1 MIRRSPQILARLV
14 RHCLGAGA
22 LTALVATPAAVLAQQ
37 AQKIE
42 KIEVTGSN
50 IKRVEGEGASAIV
63 VLTRD
68 DIEKTGATTVYDLL
82 GYVGANNSAGN
93 VAIANTVGA
102 LTFSANTASLRGLGG
117 GRTLV
122 LLNGKRLNSFS
133 GEINGVQGVNLSTI
147 PFSAIDRVEILLDG
161 ASAIYGSDAIAG
173 VINFIMRKDYRGA
186 EVSVMYA
193 TPTRGGNGGDQ
204 QTYKAAAG
212 FGDLERDRFNVFLA
226 AQHDK
231 QDSLEQRARGFSNTS
246 VIEHIGLVAFS
257 GTPFPAFITTGGI
270 GSVGFPDCGVST
282 YFPTFGE
289 RCFYDPARQA
299 GVVSI
304 PEQETTNFFASGN
317 VRITPNLQGYLTG
330 NYSESKVHLVIQ
342 PVPIADVFGVPIT
355 LQPSSPFYPT
365 ALATA
370 AGVNGQP
377 LNVRWRAVE
386 NGNRD
391 STDTNTQWQIVGGLK
406 GTVGR
411 WDWDASATVNEGNTK
426 QKLNGGFPLNS
437 LIQPL
442 LNSGRVN
449 LFGPNTPEIQ
459 QEVRAT
465 NYVGPTF
472 DATAKA
478 TFVDGK
484 VSGELFNLPAGPLAI
499 AFGAQ
504 KGKEKLD
511 QNPAPVLATGDLSGF
526 GGNLLPLSRDRDTWA
541 AFAEVNIPIARNLEG
556 IVAVRHDDYSDFGG
570 TTNPKFSLRWQPTR
584 NLLVRATYGTGF
596 LAPSLFQLYNQNI
609 TGVSQAGLN
618 DPIRCPVTND
628 TLDCVTQFPVLFGGN
643 PNLKPEESTQKTF
656 GIVFEPVAGMSM
668 SADYFNL
675 DLSETVTTGIGPAA
689 ILGDL
694 DQYGYLVTR
703 APASPQ
709 FPNLPGQIIQIDQR
723 FINLGKVRIRG
734 IDASLQY
741 SAPRGSWGRFRAS
754 LSGTY
759 FIKYDVQ
766 QLDGTWAGFV
776 STALFSPVTGI
787 SPRWKSYQAIDWD
800 TGAWS
805 VHVGNTY
812 QSSYTD
818 VQQDFDGHERTVSS
832 LSLWDLAV
840 SWKPWRGFALTVGAR
855 NLLDTNPPLSNQ
867 NNTFQ
872 AGYDP
877 TYYDA
882 RGRVVYGQLT
892 YSFK

>member
-1 MIRRSPQILARLV
+1 MKAICQKRLV
-14 RHCLGAGA
+14 
-22 LTALVATPAAVLAQQ
+22 TAVIAAIAAVPLVAPAQQ

-50 IKRVEGEGASAIV
+50 IKRVEGEGPSAIV
-63 VLTRD
+63 VLTRE
-68 DIEKTGATTVYDLL
+68 DIDRSGATNVYDLL
-82 GYVGANNSAGN
+82 GFVGANQSTGS
-93 VAIANTVGA
+93 VAITNTVGA

-122 LLNGKRLNSFS
+122 LLNGKRLNTFS

-147 PFSAIDRVEILLDG
+147 PFGAIERVEVLLDG

-186 EVSVMYA
+186 EASVYYA
-193 TPTRGGNGGDQ
+193 TPTRGGDGGDEH
-204 QTYKAAAG
+204 TYKAALG
-212 FGDLERDRFNVFLA
+212 FGDLSKDRFNVFAA
-226 AQHDK
+226 AQFSK
-231 QDSLEQRARGFSNTS
+231 QESLEQRARSFSNTS

-257 GTPFPAFITTGGI
+257 GTPFPAFIPTGGI

-304 PEQETTNFFASGN
+304 PQSETTNVFASAN
-317 VRITPNLQGYLTG
+317 FQVTNNLQAYLTG
-330 NYSESKVHLVIQ
+330 NWSKSEVNLVIQ

-355 LQPSSPFYPT
+355 LQPGTPFYPT

-391 STDTNTQWQIVGGLK
+391 STDTNTQWQVVGGLK
-406 GTVGR
+406 GSFGR
-411 WDWDASATVNEGNTK
+411 WDWDASATMNEGRTK
-426 QKLNGGFPLNS
+426 QRLNGGFPLNS

-459 QEVRAT
+459 AEVRAT

-472 DATAKA
+472 NAKA
-478 TFVDGK
+478 TSNLFDGK
-484 VSGELFNLPAGPLAI
+484 VSGELFNLPAGPVSV

-504 KGKEKLD
+504 KGTEELV

-541 AFAEVNIPIARNLEG
+541 AFAELNVPIARTLEAN
-556 IVAVRHDDYSDFGG
+556 IAVRRDDYSDFGG
-570 TTNPKFSLRWQPTR
+570 TTNPKFGLRWQPTR
-584 NLLVRATYGTGF
+584 NVLLRASYGTGF

-618 DPIRCPVTND
+618 DPLRCPTTGD
-628 TLDCVTQFPVLFGGN
+628 TIDCVTQFPVLFGGN
-643 PNLKPEESTQKTF
+643 PALQPEESKQRSL
-656 GIVFEPVAGMSM
+656 GIVLEPMAGMSF
-668 SADYFNL
+668 SADYFHL
-675 DLSETVTTGIGPAA
+675 ELSETVTTGIGPAA

-694 DQYGYLVTR
+694 AQYGYLVTR
-703 APASPQ
+703 GPVQPQ
-709 FPNLPGQIIQIDQR
+709 FPNLPGPITQIDQR
-723 FINLGKVRIRG
+723 FINLGRVRISG
-734 IDASLQY
+734 IDASFQY
-741 SAPRGSWGRFRAS
+741 AAPRTAMGRFRAS

-759 FIKYDVQ
+759 LIKYDIQ
-766 QLDGTWAGFV
+766 QLDGSWAGFV
-776 STALFSPVTGI
+776 STSLFSPVTGVT
-787 SPRWKSYQAIDWD
+787 PRWKSYQAIDWD
-800 TGAWS
+800 SGPWS
-805 VHVGNTY
+805 VHLGNTY

-818 VQQDFDGHERTVSS
+818 VQLDLDGNERTVSS
-832 LSLWDLAV
+832 MSLWDAQLT
-840 SWKPWRGFALTVGAR
+840 WRGLRNLALSVGAR
-855 NLLDTNPPLSNQ
+855 NLLDTNPPLTNQ

-872 AGYDP
+872 PGYDP

-882 RGRVVYGQLT
+882 RGRVVYVQAT